1 MTEAIGNIG
10 SFLGSIG
17 SKLGTGLKTVGSD
30 LGTDTGKGLLT
41 LGTLGGGFLQN
52 LMAARQANA
61 KQKFV
66 QDLITDPAKFN
77 ALVAKTEQPLS
88 QGLTTDIAR
97 QADAYGAE
105 RGLGSSPAIMKDV
118 YAQALAPAQMQEQ
131 QMAINS
137 LIQRLGIY
145 GQSPTMAPI
154 NVGPMLQALMMSK
167 GTTPTNP
174 TTGIDL
180 SNAPPTPFPSWAL
193 SGPAPLP
200 NPAIDTGDFGTL
212 GIPGFGGDTT
222 AMG

>member
-1 MTEAIGNIG
+1 MTEAIANIG

-105 RGLGSSPAIMKDV
+105 RGLGSSPAIMKDEV
-118 YAQALAPAQMQEQ
+118 KTIDAPITGCGSIKNRAAYLGIKANTTRIAAQENAIYRLVAPVAFDTPT
-131 QMAINS
+131 
-137 LIQRLGIY
+137 RLGRY
-145 GQSPTMAPI
+145 SCR
-154 NVGPMLQALMMSK
+154 SH
-167 GTTPTNP
+167 
-174 TTGIDL
+174 
-180 SNAPPTPFPSWAL
+180 PSGRRGC
-193 SGPAPLP
+193 SRCRRPGCR
-200 NPAIDTGDFGTL
+200 L
-212 GIPGFGGDTT
+212 GSI
-222 AMG
+222 